1 METGLRLENARLAK
15 ELEDA
20 QLDLDDARRSRR
32 DLQQQ
37 LNLAQQRVGQF
48 SVDCDSMRVR
58 AGFQSGA
65 CVLMCAES
73 QSLHYGF
80 DRWRWYDRE
89 YLPPGFEY
97 HLTCPVQ

>member
-1 METGLRLENARLAK
+1 MIYCEGMETGLRLENARLAK

-37 LNLAQQRVGQF
+37 LNVAQQRVGQF

-58 AGFQSGA
+58 AGLEGHS
-65 CVLMCAES
+65 CMLITAES
-73 QSLHYGF
+73 KSLHYGI
-80 DRWRWYDRE
+80 D
-89 YLPPGFEY
+89 
-97 HLTCPVQ
+97 

>member
-48 SVDCDSMRVR
+48 SVDCDSMRVWQATR
-58 AGFQSGA
+58 LMPA
-65 CVLMCAES
+65 C
-73 QSLHYGF
+73 
-80 DRWRWYDRE
+80 
-89 YLPPGFEY
+89 
-97 HLTCPVQ
+97 

>member
-37 LNLAQQRVGQF
+37 LNVAQQRVGQF

-58 AGFQSGA
+58 AGFVTDA
-65 CVLMCAES
+65 CMLITAES
-73 QSLHYGF
+73 QSLHYGL
-80 DRWRWYDRE
+80 D
-89 YLPPGFEY
+89 
-97 HLTCPVQ
+97 